1 MARVAACG
9 RRGDP
14 HRRRRA
20 GLVAAGI
27 RRAARLH
34 RHDGAAVARP
44 GDDRRGRRRRGQR
57 GGRACAALQAV
68 DPARRAGRHRRWPRV
83 RKELAL
89 SIWVT
94 LAGMALVT
102 YALRASFLLLPPHVE
117 TPPLL
122 RRALRYVP
130 AAVLTAIWAPELL
143 VAGGELAISSGN
155 ERLLAGAVAIAV
167 AWRWRLTF
175 ATILAGLAALH
186 FFHWI
191 L

>member
-1 MARVAACG
+1 MTVW
-9 RRGDP
+9 
-14 HRRRRA
+14 
-20 GLVAAGI
+20 L
-27 RRAARLH
+27 
-34 RHDGAAVARP
+34 
-44 GDDRRGRRRRGQR
+44 
-57 GGRACAALQAV
+57 
-68 DPARRAGRHRRWPRV
+68 
-83 RKELAL
+83 
-89 SIWVT
+89 T

-130 AAVLTAIWAPELL
+130 AAVLTAIWAPELFL
-143 VAGGELAISSGN
+143 AGGELAISTGN